1 MLRGCPHWRVHYPR
15 GPRIISLVALEQP
28 DRSHAAVDT
37 TQQTAIAIHVV
48 SVRLLICILSIPEVV
63 AWGSL
68 RSHRGERGLTW
79 SQLTL
84 RDAGLVNFVVQSN

>member
-1 MLRGCPHWRVHYPR
+1 MSGCPQWCVHYPR

-28 DRSHAAVDT
+28 DSSHAAVDT
-37 TQQTAIAIHVV
+37 AQQTAVAIHVV
-48 SVRLLICILSIPEVV
+48 FVRLLIRILSIPEVV

-68 RSHRGERGLTW
+68 GSHRGERGLMR

-84 RDAGLVNFVVQSN
+84 RDAG